1 MDNNRHE
8 AFRWF
13 HQSQR
18 DLKAAHMSLKTGS
31 YEWAC
36 FQSQQAA
43 EKALKSVLI
52 LTGRRRI
59 VKHSLLEL
67 LLETGKMYPVI
78 LELKKG
84 IKSLEGAY
92 FTSRYPDSIAGDMIP
107 GEYYEEE
114 DGCEC
119 IQYAESI
126 LEKIRL
132 ILNE

>member
-43 EKALKSVLI
+43 EKALKSVMISIRVSPPRTHNIGYLLDHLVSSGVQVPAQI
-52 LTGRRRI
+52 FRSARLTDYA
-59 VKHSLLEL
+59 VS
-67 LLETGKMYPVI
+67 T
-78 LELKKG
+78 
-84 IKSLEGAY
+84 
-92 FTSRYPDSIAGDMIP
+92 RYPGSYESVTRD
-107 GEYYEEE
+107 EYLEAYHLAEEVVE
-114 DGCEC
+114 WAQG
-119 IQYAESI
+119 I
-126 LEKIRL
+126 LSS
-132 ILNE
+132 